1 VAVGVESGRE
11 RSPAAMGVSVLYVV
25 RHAHAGDR
33 ASWTAPDELRPL
45 SEKGWAQAR
54 GLVEQMAHDRVEAL
68 FSSPALRCVQ
78 TVLPLAEA
86 RGLPVGPDDR
96 LLEGHDPKDTLAWL
110 EGQLAAGSLV
120 ASTHGD
126 IIPGVLDL
134 VAAAGGSLP
143 DERRWAKGSTWVL
156 ERTGTRW
163 GRGAYRKPPG

>member
-1 VAVGVESGRE
+1 
-11 RSPAAMGVSVLYVV
+11 MGVSVLYLV

-33 ASWTAPDELRPL
+33 ATWTAPDALRPL

-54 GLVEQMAHDRVEAL
+54 GLVEQMARDRLETIV
-68 FSSPALRCVQ
+68 SSPALRCVQ
-78 TVLPLAEA
+78 TVQPLAEA
-86 RGLPVGPDDR
+86 RAIPVGQDER
-96 LLEGHDPKDTLAWL
+96 LLEGHDPEDTLAWL
-110 EGQLAAGSLV
+110 ERQLAAGSVV

-156 ERTGTRW
+156 ERNRTRW
-163 GRGAYRKPPG
+163 GRGEYRKPPG